1 MSLSS
6 ESPPNEPPAEDV
18 RTQWLI
24 RHEAWL
30 KVLARIEIESRFQ
43 GKFSAADAVQQT
55 MLEAWRCWDNFRGDQ
70 EVARRAWLRQIL
82 AHQLAHLARHYG
94 GTQKRDLS
102 REISIDQTLAHS
114 AGRLDQLLATDQSS
128 PSVVAAKREQQLRL
142 ASVLE
147 QLPSDYRQVLLLR
160 SIEDLP
166 HEEIA
171 LRMQRTPGAVR
182 MLWLRALAALREK
195 MEDKNGPN
203 QENYSSSP
211 VSE

>member
-1 MSLSS
+1 MSLTP
-6 ESPPNEPPAEDV
+6 ESPLHNPLDA
-18 RTQWLI
+18 RTQWLM

-30 KVLARIEIESRFQ
+30 KVLARVEIESRFQ

-94 GTQKRDLS
+94 GTQKRDIS
-102 REISIDQTLAHS
+102 REQSIDETLAHS

-195 MEDKNGPN
+195 MEDENEPN
-203 QENYSSSP
+203 QGNQSSSP
-211 VSE
+211 AP

>member
-1 MSLSS
+1 MSLSP
-6 ESPPNEPPAEDV
+6 ESPANEPPAADA
-18 RTQWLI
+18 RTQWLM

-30 KVLARIEIESRFQ
+30 NVLARIEIESRFQ

-55 MLEAWRCWDNFRGDQ
+55 MLEAWRCWENFRSDQ

-94 GTQKRDLS
+94 GTQKRDVS
-102 REISIDQTLAHS
+102 RETSIDQTLEHS
-114 AGRLDQLLATDQSS
+114 ASRLDQLLATDQSS
-128 PSVVAAKREQQLRL
+128 PSAVAAKREQHLRL

-147 QLPSDYRQVLLLR
+147 QLPPDYRQVLLLR

-171 LRMQRTPGAVR
+171 LRMQRSPGAVR

-195 MEDKNGPN
+195 MEIENGSDIPH
-203 QENYSSSP
+203 QSSGLA
-211 VSE
+211 SE